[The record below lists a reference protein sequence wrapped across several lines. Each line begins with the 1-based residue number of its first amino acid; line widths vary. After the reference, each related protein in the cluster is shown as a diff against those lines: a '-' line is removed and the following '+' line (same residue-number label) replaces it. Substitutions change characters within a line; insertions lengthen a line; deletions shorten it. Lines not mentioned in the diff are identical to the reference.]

1 MEGTMAEQF
10 AQLFEAL
17 RQFGLDI
24 ASFAPRLLAAC
35 LLVVVGW
42 VAARLLRRVTVR
54 LLRFARLD
62 VAAEKAG
69 VEDFLVQGG
78 VRHTAVTLVA
88 ELVYWMVTLVVFL
101 AALTAL
107 GLGSAT
113 ELFHRL
119 VLYIPNVAAAVVILI
134 FGSLLSQF
142 VGTLVRT
149 FLNNVRIAGAEAI
162 AGLTRWAILLF
173 VVSLGLEQLSI
184 GGQILVSAFQIAFG
198 AFCFALALAFGLGG
212 RDWAARILS
221 NIFEKR

>member
-1 MEGTMAEQF
+1 MAEQF
-10 AQLFEAL
+10 AQLTEAL

-24 ASFAPRLLAAC
+24 AAVLPRLLAAA

-42 VAARLLRRVTVR
+42 LAARLLRRLTIRVLR
-54 LLRFARLD
+54 LARLD

-69 VEDFLVQGG
+69 IEDFLVQGG
-78 VRHTAVTLVA
+78 VRHTAVTLLA
-88 ELVYWMVTLVVFL
+88 DLIYWMVTLVVFL

-113 ELFHRL
+113 ELFHRF

-134 FGSLLSQF
+134 FGSLLAQF

-149 FLNNVRIAGAEAI
+149 YLSNVRVSGADVISA
-162 AGLTRWAILLF
+162 LTRWAILLF

-212 RDWAARILS
+212 RDWASRILS